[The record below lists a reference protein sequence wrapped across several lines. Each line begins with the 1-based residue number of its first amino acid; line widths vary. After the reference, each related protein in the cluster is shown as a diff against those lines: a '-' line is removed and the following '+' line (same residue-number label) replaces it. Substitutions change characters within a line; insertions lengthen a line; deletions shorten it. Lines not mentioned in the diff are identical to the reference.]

1 MCGIFGHF
9 HPVGAD
15 PAMIERMAQKL
26 AHRGPDGYGIYHDG
40 RFTFGAGR
48 LAIIDLSAPAGPI
61 FSEDRRIGVVFNGEI
76 YNYKALRAEL
86 ERAGH
91 VFATHT
97 DTEVIV
103 HGYEQWGVGVI
114 ERLRGMFALCVWDA
128 PQDRLLLARDRMG
141 EKPLYYAMPSQG
153 EFLFASEAKALF
165 EHPQLC
171 ARPNPEMLPHFL
183 ILGYAP
189 PPHTMFAGIDKLAP
203 GERVIVQNGR
213 IHKEFYWQPHLE
225 AVDPPPYEEAVR
237 QVRAALE
244 ETVTMQMMS
253 DVPIG
258 AFLSGGLDS
267 SAVVAVMAQRSA
279 QPVQTFTV
287 GFDYPPD
294 SKGDVKFNVDAR
306 YAKLVSERLKTEHHI
321 ITLREDDSLS
331 ALLPHLIY
339 AMDEPVAIPT
349 IVQTAY
355 VAGLARKQGVPV
367 LLNGEAGDEL
377 FLGYNHYRLDQTL
390 DRYKRIPSLLRDG
403 LLNPIFERLPGARF
417 DNLRKLARKARQT
430 DPAARYLEWLR
441 LIEPERLPSL
451 VADEKLANKGG
462 EQVRALLRPL
472 LAMPNTPHFADRTA
486 YASLRLPLPENGNVR
501 VDKMSM
507 AMSVEARS
515 PLEDYK
521 LVELALRLPLEY
533 KLRRGDF
540 KTILKDA
547 VADIV
552 PREVL
557 TRPKWGFNPP
567 ASDWLRR
574 PLRPLVDRVLSP
586 EYVTSVGVFRP
597 ETIMRALETHRTG
610 GYELWPLWTALVF
623 HVWHALYIDHSLT
636 LEGAFTPDALYR
648 GMTIPTPN

>member
-1 MCGIFGHF
+1 MCGIFGHY
-9 HPVGAD
+9 HPGGAD
-15 PAMIERMAQKL
+15 SALIERMAHRL
-26 AHRGPDGYGIYHDG
+26 AHRGPDGYGIHHSE
-40 RFTFGAGR
+40 RLCFGAGR

-61 FSEDRRIGVVFNGEI
+61 FSEDRRVGVVFNGEI
-76 YNYKALRAEL
+76 YNYKPLRAEL

-91 VFATHT
+91 VFATRT

-103 HGYEQWGVGVI
+103 HGYEQWGVSVI
-114 ERLRGMFALCVWDA
+114 EHLRGMFALCLWDGK
-128 PQDRLLLARDRMG
+128 RLVLARDRMG
-141 EKPLYYAMPSQG
+141 EKPLYYAVPSPG

-165 EHPQLC
+165 EHPGLHPRVN
-171 ARPNPEMLPHFL
+171 ADLLPHFL

-189 PPHTMFAGIDKLAP
+189 PHTLFAGVDKLAP
-203 GERVIVQNGR
+203 GERLIFHDGMIYR
-213 IHKEFYWQPHLE
+213 EFYWQPRFE
-225 AVDPPPYEEAVR
+225 AADPPPYREAVK
-237 QVRAALE
+237 QVRRALE
-244 ETVTMQMMS
+244 ETVEMQMMS

-267 SAVVAVMAQRSA
+267 SAVVALMARKSP

-287 GFDYPPD
+287 GFDYPPG

-306 YAKLVSERLKTEHHI
+306 YAKLVSERLGTNHHM
-321 ITLREDDSLS
+321 ITLREDESLS
-331 ALLPHLIY
+331 LLLPRLIY
-339 AMDEPVAIPT
+339 AMDEPIAIPT
-349 IVQTAY
+349 IVQTVY

-390 DRYKRIPSLLRDG
+390 DRYLRLPSLLRDRI
-403 LLNPIFERLPGARF
+403 LNPIFERLPGKRF
-417 DNLRKLARKARQT
+417 ENFRKLARKARQT
-430 DPAARYLEWLR
+430 DPAGRYLEWLR
-441 LIEPERLPSL
+441 LIEPERLPGLLSDVTL
-451 VADEKLANKGG
+451 SSTGG
-462 EQVRALLRPL
+462 EIVNALLRPL
-472 LAMPNTPHFADRTA
+472 LALPHTTHFADRAA
-486 YASLRLPLPENGNVR
+486 YVSLCLPLPENGNVR

-557 TRPKWGFNPP
+557 ARPKWGFNPP

-574 PLRPLVDRVLSP
+574 PLRWLVDRFLSP
-586 EYVTSVGVFRP
+586 EYVASVGIFRP
-597 ETIMRALETHRTG
+597 ETITRALESHRSG

-623 HVWHALYIDHSLT
+623 HVWHALYIDRSLT
-636 LEGAFTPDALYR
+636 PGAPLTPGDLYSAQQVV
-648 GMTIPTPN
+648 

>member
-1 MCGIFGHF
+1 MCGIFGHYY
-9 HPVGAD
+9 PVGAD
-15 PAMIERMAQKL
+15 PALIERMAGRL
-26 AHRGPDGYGIYHDG
+26 AHRGPDGHGTYHDG
-40 RFTFGAGR
+40 KLAFGAGR

-61 FSEDRRIGVVFNGEI
+61 FNEDGCIGVVFNGEI
-76 YNYKALRAEL
+76 YNYKRLRAEL
-86 ERAGH
+86 EGAGH
-91 VFATHT
+91 TFTTCT
-97 DTEVIV
+97 DTEAIV

-114 ERLRGMFALCVWDA
+114 ERLRGMFALCVWDST
-128 PQDRLLLARDRMG
+128 QDRLLLARDRLG
-141 EKPLYYAMPSQG
+141 EKPLYYAQPSEG
-153 EFLFASEAKALF
+153 EFVFASEAKALF
-165 EHPQLC
+165 EHPGLR
-171 ARPNPEMLPHFL
+171 ARLNPDLLPHFL

-189 PPHTMFAGIDKLAP
+189 PPHTMFAGVDKLAP
-203 GERVIVQNGR
+203 GERLIVQGGR
-213 IHKEFYWQPHLE
+213 VHRELYWQPHLE
-225 AVDPPPYEEAVR
+225 AVDPPPYDEAVKTLR
-237 QVRAALE
+237 RALD
-244 ETVTMQMMS
+244 ETVQMQMMS

-267 SAVVAVMAQRSA
+267 SAVVALMARHSS

-294 SKGDVKFNVDAR
+294 SKGDAKFNVDAR
-306 YAKLVSERLKTEHHI
+306 YAKLVSERLGTQHHI
-321 ITLREDDSLS
+321 ITLREDSSLS
-331 ALLPHLIY
+331 RLLPHLIY

-390 DRYKRIPSLLRDG
+390 DRYLRLPSLLREG
-403 LLNPIFERLPGARF
+403 VLNPIFERLPGARF
-417 DNLRKLARKARQT
+417 ENFRKLARKARQT

-441 LIEPERLPSL
+441 LISPDRLPDLLADASL
-451 VADEKLANKGG
+451 AARGG
-462 EQVRALLRPL
+462 EAVNALLRPL
-472 LAMPNTPHFADRTA
+472 LAMPRTPHFADRAA
-486 YASLRLPLPENGNVR
+486 YASLRLPLPENGNIR
-501 VDKMSM
+501 VDKMCM

-515 PLEDYK
+515 PLEDYQ

-540 KTILKDA
+540 KTIFKDA

-567 ASDWLRR
+567 AADWLRR
-574 PLRPLVDRVLSP
+574 PLRPLVDRWLSP
-586 EYVTSVGVFRP
+586 EAVASAGVFRP
-597 ETIMRALETHRTG
+597 EAITRAIHSHNTG

-623 HVWHALYIDHSLT
+623 HVWHALYIDGSLT
-636 LEGAFTPDALYR
+636 LDAPLTPDALYHLQ
-648 GMTIPTPN
+648 PV